1 MKCVTCK
8 KDKPHDTDHFKF
20 KNDKLSVT
28 CLICLNKKKKWAD
41 DNREA
46 RLETSRIWVN
56 AHKEQIKE
64 YQKSY
69 REGEKR
75 EHRLFLKK
83 DWASKNKERIRTVT
97 RKCHLERMRND
108 PNYRL
113 VRNIRKRFAMALKK
127 GSKGGSAIESL
138 GCSIEELKKHLE
150 SQFKDGMS
158 WSNYGKTGWHID
170 HIIPLVKFD
179 LTNLEDVKK
188 ACHYTNLQPL
198 WAEENLSK
206 GDSFP

>member
-8 KDKPHDTDHFKF
+8 KDKPYDADNFKL
-20 KNDKLSVT
+20 KNEKLGVT
-28 CLICLNKKKKWAD
+28 CLTCLEKKKKWAD

-46 RLETSRIWVN
+46 RLETSHKWVN
-56 AHKEQIKE
+56 THKEQIKK

-69 REGEKR
+69 REGKMR
-75 EHRLFLKK
+75 EHRLSLKK
-83 DWASKNKERIRTVT
+83 DWASKNKDRIKAAI
-97 RKCHLERMRND
+97 RKYHVERMKND

-113 VRNIRKRFAMALKK
+113 ARNIRKRFAMAIKK
-127 GSKGGSAIESL
+127 GSKGGSAIKCL

-150 SQFKDGMS
+150 LQFKEGMN
-158 WSNYGKTGWHID
+158 WDNYGKSGWHID

-179 LTNLEDVKK
+179 LTNLEDVRKV
-188 ACHYTNLQPL
+188 CHYTNLQPL

-206 GDSFP
+206 GDNVQ